1 MDEGIREA
9 LAKVL
14 AASRRGVTAR
24 VNDNDRRQ
32 ADAVMNVFLVAPRG
46 RHAIVELPTAA
57 TDDFGDPRWPVSEVD
72 KFATVK
78 LDEHG
83 RVASLGVGNPASP
96 KLALRQ
102 AAAMIAA
109 ARHVQSAD

>member
-1 MDEGIREA
+1 MDSQTLLVEAIKKTLPDMPVAHVETWARDIAGIIDGQGLA
-9 LAKVL
+9 LVKL
-14 AASRRGVTAR
+14 PAAV
-24 VNDNDRRQ
+24 
-32 ADAVMNVFLVAPRG
+32 
-46 RHAIVELPTAA
+46 

-72 KFATVK
+72 KFAAVK

-83 RVASLGVGNPASP
+83 RIASLGVGNPASP

-109 ARHVQSAD
+109 ARHVKSAD